1 MPSAFPATPVPR
13 RSRRLLR
20 GAAVLTALVLGA
32 TACGGSDDDTAGKEV
47 SAADVRAAL
56 EKGGTVTVW
65 AWEPTLKSVAADF
78 RKKYPKVKVDLVGER
93 SGDKHYTALSN
104 AISAEKG
111 VPDVAQVEYFA
122 VSQYA
127 LTKGLTDLAPFG
139 ADKLASKYTPGP
151 WNAVTEGKAVYGLPM
166 DSGPMAMFYNK
177 KVFDKY
183 KITVPTTWDEYV
195 DAARELHRADPK
207 VYIAND
213 AGDAGFTT
221 SLLWQAGSR
230 PYRVD
235 GTKVKVDFGDAG
247 ARTYTDTWQQLID
260 EKLLAPVPGWT
271 DDWYMGLGDGTI
283 ATLTTGAWMPA
294 NFVTGV
300 PNAAG
305 DWRAAPMPVWKAG
318 EKTSAENGGS
328 SLTLPSLGKHKE
340 LAYAFVEY
348 ANAQEGVATRVEEG
362 AFPAT
367 TADLTSTAFQST
379 KFAYFGGQEANK
391 IFAESAAN
399 VADDW
404 SYLPFQQY
412 ANSVFNDT
420 VGKAYVSGTEL
431 KDGLAS
437 WQDASVKYAEEQ
449 GFTVEK

>member
-1 MPSAFPATPVPR
+1 MR
-13 RSRRLLR
+13 RTTRRLMR
-20 GAAVLTALVLGA
+20 GIALLSVLALGA
-32 TACGGSDDDTAGKEV
+32 TACGGSDDDSSGQGPV
-47 SAADVRAAL
+47 SASDIQAAL
-56 EKGGTVTVW
+56 KKGGTVTVW

-78 RKKYPKVKVDLVGER
+78 EKKYPKVKINLVSER

-104 AISAEKG
+104 AISAGKG

-122 VSQYA
+122 LSQYS
-127 LTKGLTDLAPFG
+127 LTKGLSDLAPYG

-151 WNAVTEGKAVYGLPM
+151 WNAVSDGDQVYGLPM

-177 KVFDKY
+177 KIFDKY
-183 KITVPTTWDEYV
+183 KIAVPTTWDEYV
-195 DAARELHRADPK
+195 EAARKLHKADPK

-221 SLLWQAGSR
+221 SMLWQAGSR
-230 PYRVD
+230 PYKVD
-235 GTKVKVDFGDAG
+235 GTKVTVNFDDAG
-247 ARTYTDTWQQLID
+247 AKTYTDTWQQLID
-260 EKLLAPVPGWT
+260 EKLVSPINGWT
-271 DDWYMGLGDGTI
+271 DDWYKGLGDGTI

-305 DWRAAPMPVWKAG
+305 DWRAAPMPQWTKSDKA
-318 EKTSAENGGS
+318 SAENGGS
-328 SLTLPSLGKHKE
+328 SLTLPTLGKNKE

-348 ANAQEGVATRVEEG
+348 ANSGAGVQTRIDEG

-367 TADLTSTAFQST
+367 TAELQDSTFLN
-379 KFAYFGGQEANK
+379 KEFEYFGGQKANE
-391 IFAESAAN
+391 IFADSAAN

-412 ANSVFNDT
+412 ANSIFNDT
-420 VGKAYVSGTEL
+420 VGKAYVSDTKL
-431 KDGLAS
+431 IDGLKT
-437 WQDASVKYAEEQ
+437 WQDASIKYGKEQ
-449 GFTVEK
+449 GFTVE